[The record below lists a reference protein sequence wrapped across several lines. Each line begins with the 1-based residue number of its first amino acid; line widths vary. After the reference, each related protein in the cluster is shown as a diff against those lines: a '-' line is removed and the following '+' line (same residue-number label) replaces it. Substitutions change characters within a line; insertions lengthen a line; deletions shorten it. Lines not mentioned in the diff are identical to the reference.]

1 MENKTAKLFG
11 KEDYFTCGVCFNLF
25 DEHDRKPM
33 VWPCGHTVCFEC
45 TEDLFARNQ
54 DTCPE
59 CRQESNKSN
68 IIENFS
74 LMRMAKMAQNIH
86 EDLYES
92 MRCAQM
98 ANDQTLAINEQTRQQ
113 MADFAAAKGI
123 CENELLNEKK
133 RYSSLEQQF
142 LTEVEMAKQRELHMK
157 QETEEMIR
165 RLQGESEERESEL
178 EKRRDELQVELSR
191 IADELQVQINANK
204 INKERAFEEA
214 LQAQT
219 LQKEL
224 HEKRE
229 EADRRMEGLQRENEA
244 LQQKFDGQRKSWE
257 SQFNSK
263 DEEIQMAKAE
273 VSQLREEVRQ
283 LRGELA

>member
-68 IIENFS
+68 IIENIS
-74 LMRMAKMAQNIH
+74 LMRMAQMAQKIH

-98 ANDQTLAINEQTRQQ
+98 ANDQTLAINEQLRQQ
-113 MADFAAAKGI
+113 MADFAAAKEI

-165 RLQGESEERESEL
+165 RLQGESEVLPGGEAGGEPAVPVPMGQARVNSTAL
-178 EKRRDELQVELSR
+178 CCSCWRPGCGALPRGGNRASGADPHARRRR
-191 IADELQVQINANK
+191 IASA
-204 INKERAFEEA
+204 
-214 LQAQT
+214 
-219 LQKEL
+219 
-224 HEKRE
+224 
-229 EADRRMEGLQRENEA
+229 
-244 LQQKFDGQRKSWE
+244 
-257 SQFNSK
+257 
-263 DEEIQMAKAE
+263 
-273 VSQLREEVRQ
+273 
-283 LRGELA
+283 